1 MSRTECPDGG
11 CGATTGRC
19 FVASRVW
26 SGESPECP
34 AAVRL
39 ASERTDCPARSCR
52 GVARKRNGID
62 TYQVCPPR
70 RTQPREREHRMFII
84 GIDPHK
90 RSHTAVAVDC
100 SETVLDTIRVEAD
113 HHQRSRLLEW
123 ATRFEPRTWAVEGA
137 TGMGSM
143 LAQQLVG
150 AGEHVVDVPPKL
162 SSRVR
167 LLERGRIDKTD
178 PNDARAAAIV
188 AWRTPALNVVT
199 ANDEHRVVLRL
210 LADRDHQI
218 TAQRTR
224 SICRLHALLCVL
236 IEGGTAKSLTATKTE
251 ERLASVHIDGP
262 ITFERLT
269 TARQLVDEVR
279 ALDAA
284 RAEVRRRHVAA
295 LEASKTTVTEVY
307 GIGALT
313 AAIIVGRVGDVRRF
327 PTAGHFARHNGTAP
341 IEASSGP
348 KTRHRL
354 NPRGDRQLNHVIH
367 MAAVTQ
373 VRNDTPGRGYY
384 LRKQA
389 EGKSRKEAMR
399 ALPVAEIQGDPPDDL
414 ACVPERRWSTT
425 SGGTGIAAERLAVSS
440 SCERRPR

>member
-1 MSRTECPDGG
+1 
-11 CGATTGRC
+11 
-19 FVASRVW
+19 
-26 SGESPECP
+26 
-34 AAVRL
+34 
-39 ASERTDCPARSCR
+39 
-52 GVARKRNGID
+52 
-62 TYQVCPPR
+62 
-70 RTQPREREHRMFII
+70 MFII

-90 RSHTAVAVDC
+90 RSHTAVAVDR
-100 SETVLDTIRVEAD
+100 SETVLDTIRVDAD
-113 HHQRSRLLEW
+113 RHQRSRLLEW

-137 TGMGSM
+137 TGMGAM

-150 AGEHVVDVPPKL
+150 AGEHVLDVPPKL
-162 SSRVR
+162 SARVR

-178 PNDARAAAIV
+178 PNDARSAAIV

-199 ANDEHRVVLRL
+199 VNDEHRVVLRL

-236 IEGGTAKSLTATKTE
+236 IEGGTAKSLTVARAEKL
-251 ERLASVHIDGP
+251 LASVHADGP
-262 ITFERLT
+262 IILERLT
-269 TARQLVDEVR
+269 MARQLIEEVR
-279 ALDAA
+279 TLDAA
-284 RAEVRRRHVAA
+284 RAEIRRRHVTA
-295 LEASKTTVTEVY
+295 LEASKTTVTNVF
-307 GIGALT
+307 GIGPLT

-354 NPRGDRQLNHVIH
+354 NPRGDRQLNHAIH

-373 VRNDTPGRGYY
+373 VRNDTPGRAYY

-399 ALPVAEIQGDPPDDL
+399 ALK
-414 ACVPERRWSTT
+414 RRISD
-425 SGGTGIAAERLAVSS
+425 AVYQRLITDAH
-440 SCERRPR
+440 R